1 MITVEISEW
10 SSLCREFKSFFIDLG
25 HVMEN
30 GDFIQFKS
38 FKENVATGFS
48 ISKKGAF
55 AASMPL
61 HGLEGKALTVDFDK
75 VTHSINVHGLESKYT
90 YRVPQELLNLRN

>member
-1 MITVEISEW
+1 MITVEINEW

-30 GDFIQFKS
+30 SDFIQFKS

-48 ISKKGAF
+48 ISKKGTF

-61 HGLEGKALTVDFDK
+61 HGLEGKALTCLLYTSPSPRD
-75 VTHSINVHGLESKYT
+75 GLLS
-90 YRVPQELLNLRN
+90 RMPSSA